1 MKNYEMFVEHLIAKR
16 LVHAQIE
23 PVLVVD
29 KAEHMVGVL
38 SMWSTKKT

>member
-1 MKNYEMFVEHLIAKR
+1 MFVEYLIAKR
-16 LVHAQIE
+16 LAHAQIE

-29 KAEHMVGVL
+29 KSEHMIGVL